1 VCASFNLRRIWSFWP
16 SRTMCRTQ
24 ELQALDLVRACSA
37 SSNAHA
43 GSYRATSKPQRAPGA
58 SGTQLHQNPAA
69 AARAVAMT
77 AGVME
82 AA

>member
-1 VCASFNLRRIWSFWP
+1 
-16 SRTMCRTQ
+16 MCRTQ
-24 ELQALDLVRACSA
+24 ELQALDLVRARSA

-58 SGTQLHQNPAA
+58 SGTLNPAA